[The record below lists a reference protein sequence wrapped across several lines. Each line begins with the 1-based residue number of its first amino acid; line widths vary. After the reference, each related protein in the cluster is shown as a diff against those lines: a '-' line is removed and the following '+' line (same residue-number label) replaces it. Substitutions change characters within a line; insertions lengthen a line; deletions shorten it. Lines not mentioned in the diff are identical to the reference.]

1 MGDSKRGT
9 PHKPTDKETGHT
21 SQPPEGEQENEQ
33 ERVPEQWVPVTS
45 AGQEPPPQQWIPQT
59 AGPTDRPDEVF
70 RQFFEM
76 QKIPED
82 AEVMVA
88 PSMRAALDTPFKV
101 ILVLLLIFGPFTATG
116 FAMGGPYE
124 LIPLGGLLV
133 LWNYWPFLVFAFAP
147 AIRLMFTR
155 YVVDAEGIRSRTQ
168 VLSVT
173 ESRISWDKVTA
184 IQYRRTLMDRVL
196 GLERLSIIAYG
207 ERGATLRLVGLRNAK
222 ELRNLTA
229 QKMRE
234 HATAEAI
241 FSND

>member
-1 MGDSKRGT
+1 MAEGKRGMARG
-9 PHKPTDKETGHT
+9 PTDKETDADPGK
-21 SQPPEGEQENEQ
+21 
-33 ERVPEQWVPVTS
+33 EQWVPVAS
-45 AGQEPPPQQWIPQT
+45 PGAREGAQPQPSQPP
-59 AGPTDRPDEVF
+59 GPEDRPEEVF
-70 RQFFEM
+70 RRFFEM

-82 AEVMVA
+82 AEVVVA

-101 ILVLLLIFGPFTATG
+101 LLVVLLIFGPFTFTG

-124 LIPLGGLLV
+124 LVPFGGLLV
-133 LWNYWPFLVFAFAP
+133 IWNYLPLLVFAFAP

-155 YVVDAEGIRSRTQ
+155 YIVDAEGIRSRTQ

-173 ESRISWDKVTA
+173 ESRLSWDKVTA

-222 ELRNLTA
+222 DLRNLTA